1 MSCFIA
7 TRDLADSFVASRE
20 EDNKYE
26 RKQERNGSGDMP
38 LAEDDAKILRR
49 PGKYHLRKQTI

>member
-38 LAEDDAKILRR
+38 LAEDDAKILR
-49 PGKYHLRKQTI
+49 